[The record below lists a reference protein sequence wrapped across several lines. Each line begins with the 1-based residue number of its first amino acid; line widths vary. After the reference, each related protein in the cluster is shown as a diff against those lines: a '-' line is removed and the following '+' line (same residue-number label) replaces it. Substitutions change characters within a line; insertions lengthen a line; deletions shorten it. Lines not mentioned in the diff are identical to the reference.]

1 MSHPSLKFS
10 PFFLLPALLLA
21 LLAGC
26 QALEELAS
34 KNATSP
40 APSFS
45 QAPGSSPAAAD
56 APAPVQTLPT
66 PTPLATP
73 GLWASP
79 IKATALMNPFGN
91 TYQFYSSYR
100 SGHTGVDLAAPVG
113 TPVYAVAD
121 GVVVKT
127 MLKPN
132 MRYGY
137 YIVIAHDQKPYH
149 TLYGHLSR
157 ILVKPNTH
165 VKAGEQIGSSGR
177 SGLASYSHLH
187 FELLNKLPIHDG
199 AWGYRYIC
207 NRSISWIQMLDKKP
221 MGKVV
226 GLTWLAANIGF
237 IDVPMLAI
245 HSYLRMANNQ
255 CVEKPIAAVT
265 YFNPE
270 PYLPPY
276 PHAQMPDLSG
286 NSPPRNALHQQT
298 GRSGRPPL
306 SQPPSHTLPSRTP
319 TPRTPAGRT
328 TPSARAR

>member
-1 MSHPSLKFS
+1 MSHPLPTFA
-10 PFFLLPALLLA
+10 PLFLLSALLLA
-21 LLAGC
+21 LLASC
-26 QALEELAS
+26 QALDELAG

-40 APSFS
+40 APQFA
-45 QAPGSSPAAAD
+45 QAPGAD
-56 APAPVQTLPT
+56 PSGSPAPVQTLPT
-66 PTPLATP
+66 PMATP

-91 TYQFYSSYR
+91 SYQFYSSYR

-157 ILVKPNTH
+157 ILVKPDTR

-187 FELLNKLPIHDG
+187 FELLNKLPLHDG

-207 NRSISWIQMLDKKP
+207 NRSTNWIQMLDKKP

-226 GLTWLAANIGF
+226 GLAWLAANIGF

-255 CVEKPIAAVT
+255 CVEKPIAAIT

-286 NSPPRNALHQQT
+286 NSPPRNAVHQQT
-298 GRSGRPPL
+298 GRTGRAPL
-306 SQPPSHTLPSRTP
+306 GQALRQPPSHTP
-319 TPRTPAGRT
+319 TAHTPAGRT
-328 TPSARAR
+328 TPAGRAR